1 MNNYYPLK
9 WMRDK
14 LGDNSQPIVVTP
26 TEKKGWSYLFADESG
41 ERLRVETNS
50 HHYITSIVFTPKYRS
65 VWISLKIHKKKWFR
79 ICRYNGHASWKENI
93 RNVN

>member
-1 MNNYYPLK
+1 
-9 WMRDK
+9 
-14 LGDNSQPIVVTP
+14 
-26 TEKKGWSYLFADESG
+26 
-41 ERLRVETNS
+41 VETNS